1 MDQFL
6 IYVCGVSVF
15 AIIWLFYGLINQKAR
30 PQGLGLVGYVAVAA
44 SVVMTIFFFG
54 VSLYR

>member
-15 AIIWLFYGLINQKAR
+15 AIIWLLYGLINQNAR
-30 PQGLGLVGYVAVAA
+30 PEGIALVGYVAVAA
-44 SVVMTIFFFG
+44 SVVMTVFFFG

>member
-1 MDQFL
+1 MDQYL

-15 AIIWLFYGLINQKAR
+15 AIIWLFYALINQQAR
-30 PQGLGLVGYVAVAA
+30 PEGIGLLGYGAVAA

-54 VSLYR
+54 VALYR